1 MTIRLAACAAAAAVA
16 ILPAATV
23 VRAQD
28 VAPLSAYGALP
39 GIEMVEISPSGDRLA
54 YVTVIGEQRAM
65 LITDLESGATLGG
78 ARVGEN
84 KVRDLKWV
92 GEDHI
97 LATMSHTTSLP
108 RLGLGKT
115 EFLSGQIYSLTDRRI
130 IQVFDGVPGVM
141 QVMADMPRVR
151 RIDGEPAI
159 LVRGFAPEEPEA
171 VNLYRLNPTTG
182 RGPVAIDMSQHART
196 VVLDASGRPLARAD
210 YHEMRRRWSLHL
222 ARSQTAFRDVWSLDA
237 PVDTPRLLGMGR
249 RDRTVLIDV
258 ARNQLPAAV
267 AAAENAA
274 TTGGG
279 MILYEIDVDTG
290 EWTRLPRGED
300 ADLLVHHPLTGLL
313 IGTGRTTERCV
324 QYEFPDEADARA
336 WAAAARPFLDRC
348 PRPISWSDDL
358 GQIVIF
364 TEGPGDPGVYHLV
377 DLEKRTAAVV
387 GDRYPTLTAGQVGEV
402 RPIQYAAADGLSIA
416 GYLTL
421 PPGAVSPS
429 GLPLVVLA
437 HGGPAARDAYGFDW
451 WAQALASRGYAVLQA
466 NFRGST
472 GHGQPF
478 MEAGY
483 GEWGRKMQTDLSD
496 GVRRLAAEGLIDP
509 ERVCIVGASYG
520 GYAALAGVTVEQD
533 IYRCAVSVAGVSDLR
548 RMVSWEASQG
558 ARRDNRTVRYWNR
571 FMGAERTGDQG
582 LDALS
587 PARLADGA
595 DAPVLLLHGRDDTV
609 VPIEQSRIMARAL
622 RGAGK
627 PVEFIELDGED
638 HWLSRGDTRERM
650 LTETVRFLEMHN
662 PAR

>member
-1 MTIRLAACAAAAAVA
+1 MFVRLAACAATAAVILTAAAA
-16 ILPAATV
+16 

-28 VAPLSAYGALP
+28 VAPLPAYGALP
-39 GIEMVEISPSGDRLA
+39 GIEMVEISPSGNLLA

-65 LITDLESGATLGG
+65 LIADLGSGATIGG
-78 ARVGEN
+78 ARIGEN
-84 KVRDLKWV
+84 KMRDLKWV

-108 RLGLGKT
+108 RLGFGKT
-115 EFLSGQIYSLTDRRI
+115 EFLSGQVYSLADRRI
-130 IQVFDGVPGVM
+130 VQVFDGTPGVM

-151 RIDGEPAI
+151 RINGEPVI
-159 LVRGFAPEEPEA
+159 LARGFAPEEPENI
-171 VNLYRLNPTTG
+171 NLYRLNPATG
-182 RGPVAIDMSQHART
+182 RGPVAIDMSRHART
-196 VVLDASGRPLARAD
+196 IVLDASGNPLARAD
-210 YHEMRRRWSLHL
+210 YNETRRRWSLHL
-222 ARSQTAFRDVWSLDA
+222 ARSHTAFRDVWSLDA

-249 RDRTVLIDV
+249 RDRTVLVDV

-267 AAAENAA
+267 AASEDAA
-274 TTGGG
+274 TTGGE

-290 EWTRLPRGED
+290 AWTRLPRGED
-300 ADLLVHHPLTGLL
+300 ADLLVHHPRTGLL
-313 IGTGRTTERCV
+313 IGTGQTTERCV
-324 QYEFPDEADARA
+324 QYEFPDEANARA
-336 WAAAARPFLDRC
+336 WAAAARPFMDRC

-358 GQIVIF
+358 GQVVIF
-364 TEGPGDPGVYHLV
+364 TEGSGDPGAYHLV
-377 DLEKRTAAVV
+377 DLEKRTASIV
-387 GDRYPTLTAGQVGEV
+387 GDRYPTLTADQVGEV
-402 RPIQYAAADGLSIA
+402 RPIRYAAADGVSIA

-421 PPGAVSPS
+421 PPGAASPS

-472 GHGQPF
+472 GYGQAF

-496 GVRRLAAEGLIDP
+496 GVRHLAAQGVIDP
-509 ERVCIVGASYG
+509 GRVCIVGGSYG

-533 IYRCAVSVAGVSDLR
+533 VYRCAISVAGVSDLR
-548 RMVSWEASQG
+548 RMLSWEASQG
-558 ARRDNRTVRYWNR
+558 SRRDNQTVRYWNR
-571 FMGAERTGDQG
+571 FMGAGRTGDQA

-609 VPIEQSRIMARAL
+609 VPIEQSRIMAQAL
-622 RGAGK
+622 RGADK
-627 PVEFIELDGED
+627 PVELIELSGED
-638 HWLSRGDTRERM
+638 HWLSRGDTRARM
-650 LTETVRFLEMHN
+650 LTETVRFLETHN
-662 PAR
+662 PPR